1 MWSGVEKV
9 DSAGGGSQHRDAA
22 RLRQL
27 RALRLT
33 LLVAVFAAAPLAAQQ
48 EQQRVVRGLSFEG
61 NHAIDDYILSTANG
75 TSNSSWFARAFPIRL
90 LGLGEKRS
98 FNELEFRRDVIRL
111 LLLYRQ
117 SGYMNAVIDTLVR
130 REGRDVYLK
139 FRIYEGDPVRL
150 ARLDILGVDSIFDVR
165 RLKRDLPL
173 QEGDP
178 FNRALFQASADTVV
192 SRLKNLG
199 YPYADILR
207 NYDVDVAA
215 LRAVATLEALPGE
228 RMRVGQVLITGA
240 EKVDTGTLRR
250 MLSVRAGDWFRQDQL
265 YLTQRD
271 LYGLGMFRS
280 ANVVL
285 ADTTPPPGEST
296 VRVVVRVSEA
306 PRHRIRVGAGYGSL
320 DCFRV
325 QSGWTAYDFLGGAR
339 SLDLTGQLSKL
350 GVGLPADAGF
360 KQNVCPPLHDDPTSD
375 TANYNATLTLRQPA
389 FLSPR
394 HTASFAVF
402 AERRSEFKAYTRQ
415 AVGANVAVTFNARR
429 DVPVTV
435 GYGYSVGRT
444 TADPAVY
451 CQRFLLC
458 NESDQA
464 FLANRRPFGAITISG
479 IRNRTNSVLDPTAGS
494 VVTTSLTHSSRLV
507 GSDTLYEFNRGQ
519 LEVSR
524 YSPVGHRRQ
533 RDLRGERGI
542 PIPDAA
548 LPRPHASGSVRGRGA
563 GVGAGRSDGA
573 WSATHPGRRRTVC
586 YAPRSGTSRRSLQR
600 LCRGARSAVLAEHG
614 EQQPDSRDRFGW
626 AAGDRESRLAARV
639 LAAGSRSVRRGPG
652 VLDDP
657 PLARG
662 RTVDAGGAARRLPGG
677 AVVAGRDGSRA
688 RAAGARQRGGAASSL
703 HRDDGD
709 RRRARVAPHRAD
721 PLSSPVVRCGHDARR
736 LATRSQCE
744 LQPVRLRG
752 RPGRALRIRP
762 APAGDQH
769 RAAPER
775 PAQHRRAVAP
785 RRSQQGPARAGRP
798 HLVPERP
805 HHGRDGDLATA
816 GEAPRAGRLEPRD
829 RERRPQRAAAR
840 PSLRAPRCPAL
851 RPAGVLPARAG
862 HPHRHLPAGH
872 GELGPRGASRGRGG
886 TAAGDR

>member
-61 NHAIDDYILSTANG
+61 NHAIDDYTLSTAIG

-90 LGLGEKRS
+90 LGLGEKRF

-150 ARLDILGVDSIFDVR
+150 ARLDMMGVDSILDVR

-215 LRAVATLEALPGE
+215 LRAVATLEALPGA
-228 RMRVGQVLITGA
+228 RMRVGQVLITGP

-280 ANVVL
+280 VNVVL
-285 ADTTPPPGEST
+285 ADTTPPAGDST

-306 PRHRIRVGAGYGSL
+306 PRHRIRAGAGYGSL

-350 GVGLPADAGF
+350 GVGVPANSGF
-360 KQNVCPPLHDDPTSD
+360 KQNVCHPLHDDPTSD

-415 AVGANVAVTFNARR
+415 AVGANLAVTFNARR

-444 TADPAVY
+444 TADPVVL
-451 CQRFLLC
+451 CERFLLC
-458 NESDQA
+458 NASDQA
-464 FLANRRPFGAITISG
+464 FLLNTRPFGAITISG
-479 IRNRTNSVLDPTAGS
+479 VRARVNSVLDPSAGS
-494 VVTTSLTHSSRLV
+494 VMQVTLVHASRYVL
-507 GSDTLYEFNRGQ
+507 SDTLYEFNRGE
-519 LEVSR
+519 LEVAKYYPLSR
-524 YSPVGHRRQ
+524 RSAFAWRIRGGTILPQ
-533 RDLRGERGI
+533 RLSLLGQSTQFV
-542 PIPDAA
+542 PPDQRFYAGG
-548 LPRPHASGSVRGRGA
+548 PNSVRG
-563 GVGAGRSDGA
+563 
-573 WSATHPGRRRTVC
+573 
-586 YAPRSGTSRRSLQR
+586 YARN
-600 LCRGARSAVLAEHG
+600 
-614 EQQPDSRDRFGW
+614 
-626 AAGDRESRLAARV
+626 
-639 LAAGSRSVRRGPG
+639 
-652 VLDDP
+652 
-657 PLARG
+657 
-662 RTVDAGGAARRLPGG
+662 
-677 AVVAGRDGSRA
+677 
-688 RAAGARQRGGAASSL
+688 
-703 HRDDGD
+703 
-709 RRRARVAPHRAD
+709 
-721 PLSSPVVRCGHDARR
+721 
-736 LATRSQCE
+736 
-744 LQPVRLRG
+744 
-752 RPGRALRIRP
+752 
-762 APAGDQH
+762 
-769 RAAPER
+769 
-775 PAQHRRAVAP
+775 
-785 RRSQQGPARAGRP
+785 
-798 HLVPERP
+798 
-805 HHGRDGDLATA
+805 
-816 GEAPRAGRLEPRD
+816 
-829 RERRPQRAAAR
+829 
-840 PSLRAPRCPAL
+840 
-851 RPAGVLPARAG
+851 
-862 HPHRHLPAGH
+862 
-872 GELGPRGASRGRGG
+872 ELGPRVYVTDSIIVQGTDTTLRNLHASPTGGNTVVTANLELRVPTPIFPDRVRLGLFVDVGQVWERGDTLTAVSGLRVTPGLGLRFITPLGPVRLDAAYNGYPQEPGPLYLLDNTNKSLTAVLDPTGKQLLLRPRLPRGFWRRVVVQFAVG
-886 TAAGDR
+886 QAF

>member
-1 MWSGVEKV
+1 M
-9 DSAGGGSQHRDAA
+9 
-22 RLRQL
+22 
-27 RALRLT
+27 
-33 LLVAVFAAAPLAAQQ
+33 FAAAPLAAQQ

-61 NHAIDDYILSTANG
+61 NHAIDDYTLSTAIG

-90 LGLGEKRS
+90 LGLGEKRF

-150 ARLDILGVDSIFDVR
+150 ARLDMLGVDSILDVR
-165 RLKRDLPL
+165 RLKHDLPL

-178 FNRALFQASADTVV
+178 FNRALFQASADTAV

-215 LRAVATLEALPGE
+215 LRAVATLEALPGP

-265 YLTQRD
+265 YVTQRD

-280 ANVVL
+280 VNVVL
-285 ADTTPPPGEST
+285 TDTTPPPGEST

-350 GVGLPADAGF
+350 GVGIPADAGF
-360 KQNVCPPLHDDPTSD
+360 KQNVCQPLHDDPTSD

-444 TADPAVY
+444 TADAAVY

-524 YSPVGHRRQ
+524 YYPVGRRGAFAWRVLGGTILPARRITLAGQSIRFVPPDQ
-533 RDLRGERGI
+533 RFYGGG
-542 PIPDAA
+542 PN
-548 LPRPHASGSVRGRGA
+548 SVRG
-563 GVGAGRSDGA
+563 
-573 WSATHPGRRRTVC
+573 
-586 YAPRSGTSRRSLQR
+586 YARN
-600 LCRGARSAVLAEHG
+600 
-614 EQQPDSRDRFGW
+614 
-626 AAGDRESRLAARV
+626 
-639 LAAGSRSVRRGPG
+639 
-652 VLDDP
+652 
-657 PLARG
+657 
-662 RTVDAGGAARRLPGG
+662 
-677 AVVAGRDGSRA
+677 
-688 RAAGARQRGGAASSL
+688 
-703 HRDDGD
+703 
-709 RRRARVAPHRAD
+709 
-721 PLSSPVVRCGHDARR
+721 
-736 LATRSQCE
+736 
-744 LQPVRLRG
+744 
-752 RPGRALRIRP
+752 
-762 APAGDQH
+762 
-769 RAAPER
+769 
-775 PAQHRRAVAP
+775 
-785 RRSQQGPARAGRP
+785 
-798 HLVPERP
+798 
-805 HHGRDGDLATA
+805 
-816 GEAPRAGRLEPRD
+816 
-829 RERRPQRAAAR
+829 
-840 PSLRAPRCPAL
+840 
-851 RPAGVLPARAG
+851 
-862 HPHRHLPAGH
+862 
-872 GELGPRGASRGRGG
+872 ELGPRVYFRSIEVVGVDTTYGGLQASATGGNAIFVANAEFRFPTPLFPDRMRVAVFADVGQVWERDDPTVRGVRLTPGVGVRFVTPLGPVRLDAAYSGYAAEPGALYLLNTASNSLTAVTDSAGRRVIVHPGLPARFWRRVVVQFAVG
-886 TAAGDR
+886 QAF

>member
-1 MWSGVEKV
+1 
-9 DSAGGGSQHRDAA
+9 
-22 RLRQL
+22 
-27 RALRLT
+27 LT

-61 NHAIDDYILSTANG
+61 NHAIDDYTLSTAIG

-90 LGLGEKRS
+90 LGLGEKRY

-150 ARLDILGVDSIFDVR
+150 ATLDMLGVDSILDVR

-215 LRAVATLEALPGE
+215 LRAVATLEALPGP
-228 RMRVGQVLITGA
+228 RMRVGQVLITGV

-250 MLSVRAGDWFRQDQL
+250 MLSVRAGDRFRQDQL

-280 ANVVL
+280 VNVVL
-285 ADTTPPPGEST
+285 ADTTPPPGDST

-306 PRHRIRVGAGYGSL
+306 PRHRIRAGAGYGSL

-350 GVGLPADAGF
+350 GVGVPANSGF
-360 KQNVCPPLHDDPTSD
+360 KENVCHPLHDDPTSD

-394 HTASFAVF
+394 HTASFAIF

-415 AVGANVAVTFNARR
+415 AVGANLAVTFNARR

-444 TADPAVY
+444 TADPVVL
-451 CQRFLLC
+451 CERFLLC
-458 NESDQA
+458 NRSDQA
-464 FLANRRPFGAITISG
+464 FLLNTRPFGAITISG
-479 IRNRTNSVLDPTAGS
+479 VRARVNSVLDPSAGS
-494 VVTTSLTHSSRLV
+494 VMQVTLVHASRYVL
-507 GSDTLYEFNRGQ
+507 SDTLYEFNRGE
-519 LEVSR
+519 LEVAKYYPLSR
-524 YSPVGHRRQ
+524 RSAFAWRIRGGTILPQ
-533 RDLRGERGI
+533 RLSLLGQSTQFV
-542 PIPDAA
+542 PPDQRFYAGG
-548 LPRPHASGSVRGRGA
+548 PNSVRG
-563 GVGAGRSDGA
+563 
-573 WSATHPGRRRTVC
+573 
-586 YAPRSGTSRRSLQR
+586 YARN
-600 LCRGARSAVLAEHG
+600 
-614 EQQPDSRDRFGW
+614 
-626 AAGDRESRLAARV
+626 
-639 LAAGSRSVRRGPG
+639 
-652 VLDDP
+652 
-657 PLARG
+657 
-662 RTVDAGGAARRLPGG
+662 
-677 AVVAGRDGSRA
+677 
-688 RAAGARQRGGAASSL
+688 
-703 HRDDGD
+703 
-709 RRRARVAPHRAD
+709 
-721 PLSSPVVRCGHDARR
+721 
-736 LATRSQCE
+736 
-744 LQPVRLRG
+744 
-752 RPGRALRIRP
+752 
-762 APAGDQH
+762 
-769 RAAPER
+769 
-775 PAQHRRAVAP
+775 
-785 RRSQQGPARAGRP
+785 
-798 HLVPERP
+798 
-805 HHGRDGDLATA
+805 
-816 GEAPRAGRLEPRD
+816 
-829 RERRPQRAAAR
+829 
-840 PSLRAPRCPAL
+840 
-851 RPAGVLPARAG
+851 
-862 HPHRHLPAGH
+862 
-872 GELGPRGASRGRGG
+872 ELGPRVYVTDSIIVEGTDTTLRNLRASPTGGNTVVTANLELRVPTPIFPDRVRLGLFVDVGQVWERGDTLTAVSGLRVTPGLGLRFITPLGPVRLDAAYNGYPQEPGPLYLLDNTNKSLTAVLDPAGKQVLYRPQLPGG
-886 TAAGDR
+886 FWRRVVVQFAVGQAF